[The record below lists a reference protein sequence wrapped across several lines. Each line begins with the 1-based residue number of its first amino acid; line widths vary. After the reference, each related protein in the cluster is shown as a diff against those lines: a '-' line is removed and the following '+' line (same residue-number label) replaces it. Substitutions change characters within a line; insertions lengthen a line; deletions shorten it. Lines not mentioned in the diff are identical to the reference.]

1 MIKSTYFWVP
11 MMCIGM
17 GFLLSA
23 CKDDSDTME
32 QENVPFVVISEEC
45 LPEEL
50 LELVSDEK
58 EEAFKITYTD
68 DAYLYIC
75 RGYGARATGGYS
87 ITIDQLYQT
96 SNAIYI
102 KTSLMGPSLNEQKNE
117 VTSYPYVVVR
127 VKKSEITKENVVF
140 DS

>member
-1 MIKSTYFWVP
+1 MVKVTYFWAL
-11 MMCIGM
+11 MIGM
-17 GFLLSA
+17 GMCFLLAA
-23 CKDDSDTME
+23 CQRHSDTME
-32 QENVPFVVISEEC
+32 QENVEFIVISEEC

-50 LELVSDEK
+50 LELVTKEK

-68 DAYLYIC
+68 DTYLYIC

-96 SNAIYI
+96 SNAIYL

-117 VTSYPYVVVR
+117 VTSYPYVVIR
-127 VKKSEITKENVVF
+127 VKKSNLTKENVVF